1 MPFVARFK
9 DGHII
14 RSDVV
19 GGSGNSGSVYE
30 VASVK
35 ADDVGQYMCR
45 AVSLGGKIFSRVA
58 SLVVKGERRSIV
70 VVQFRQVCVYID
82 GSRIFE

>member
-1 MPFVARFK
+1 MSCMPFNTRFK

-19 GGSGNSGSVYE
+19 GGFRNSGSVYE

-35 ADDVGQYMCR
+35 ADDVGQYVCR

-58 SLVVKGERRSIV
+58 SLVVKGERRSLVIV
-70 VVQFRQVCVYID
+70 LF
-82 GSRIFE
+82 